1 MNPATSRAPRSPGNT
16 TADEP
21 AGGRFPGAP
30 LTSRRAVCLVAR
42 REIRSRT
49 RTKSFVFGTAGLL
62 LVLGLYALVPLFAQ
76 SGPAAVG
83 LDHRAAAL
91 RPALESA
98 AREAG
103 ESYRFEEV
111 TGGGAEELLRTGEL
125 SAVVTGPPGSP
136 GLVVEHGAD
145 PELLT
150 AVRTAA
156 ERERTVRE
164 LREAGVDPA
173 ELARSV
179 GSPEVRVTAL
189 EPARNGAAEQ
199 FVLVLASTGLLYF
212 FFVLLGLTL
221 AQGVVEEK
229 SSRVVELLL
238 STIRP
243 WQLLAGK
250 TIGVAVVGLAQ
261 FLLLGGAGA
270 ALAETTGLLRLPAA
284 VSGTL
289 LALGVWFVLGFL
301 LFAAL
306 LAAAAAR
313 VSRQEDL
320 QAVVQPVMVLITAPF
335 VLGLV
340 LLTDDPHAPVIEWLS
355 LLPPFS
361 PVLMPARMVLGTAD
375 AWQVAL
381 SLLLAGAALALLTR
395 LAGRV
400 YAGSVLHNGARL
412 SIKEALRRR

>member
-16 TADEP
+16 TADGP

-30 LTSRRAVCLVAR
+30 LSSRRAVGLVAR

-62 LVLGLYALVPLFAQ
+62 LVLGLYALLPLFAQ
-76 SGPAAVG
+76 SGPAVVG
-83 LDHRAAAL
+83 LDDRAAAL

-111 TGGGAEELLRTGEL
+111 GGGAEELLRTGEL

-145 PELLT
+145 PELLA

-179 GSPEVRVTAL
+179 GSTEVRVTAL

-284 VSGTL
+284 VGGTL

-381 SLLLAGAALALLTR
+381 SLLLAGAALVLLTR